1 MRSRFLSVPFLVVML
16 APTLLAA
23 ACTGRRSPEA
33 PSTGNPG
40 TSAAQPGQGQ
50 PGQGQTP
57 DQTGQGLHPGLL
69 TVSKVDVLILE
80 SFPPQIVTK
89 VEGWLPDGCSEVG
102 DITQQRNGFTIDVTI
117 TIRRLSTG
125 ACIAIAPQVSRN
137 IRLNGSFA
145 ESGAYTVR
153 VNGVE
158 KAFTL

>member
-1 MRSRFLSVPFLVVML
+1 MHSRFLSVLSLVVML
-16 APTLLAA
+16 GASILAA
-23 ACTGRRSPEA
+23 ACTGGRSPEA
-33 PSTGNPG
+33 PSTGKPG
-40 TSAAQPGQGQ
+40 TGPTQ

-57 DQTGQGLHPGLL
+57 DQNGPGLL

-80 SFPPQIVTK
+80 SFPPQIVAK

-102 DITQQRNGFTIDVTI
+102 DITQQRDGFAIDVTI

-145 ESGAYTVR
+145 ESGAYAVR

-158 KAFTL
+158 KTFTL

>member
-1 MRSRFLSVPFLVVML
+1 MRSRFLSVLSLVVML
-16 APTLLAA
+16 GAGSLAA
-23 ACTGRRSPEA
+23 ACTDSRSPEA
-33 PSTGNPG
+33 PSTTKPG
-40 TSAAQPGQGQ
+40 PGVTE

-57 DQTGQGLHPGLL
+57 DQTGPSLL

-80 SFPPQIVTK
+80 SFPPQIVAK
-89 VEGWLPDGCSEVG
+89 VDGWLPDGCSEVG

-158 KAFTL
+158 KSFTL

>member
-1 MRSRFLSVPFLVVML
+1 MRSRFRSVLSVVML
-16 APTLLAA
+16 GATLLGG
-23 ACTGRRSPEA
+23 ACTGGRSPEA
-33 PSTGNPG
+33 PSTTRPG
-40 TSAAQPGQGQ
+40 SGGTQ

-57 DQTGQGLHPGLL
+57 DQTAPGLL
-69 TVSKVDVLILE
+69 TVSQVDVLILE
-80 SFPPQIVTK
+80 SFPPQIMAK
-89 VEGWLPDGCSEVG
+89 VDGWLPDGCSEVG
-102 DITQQRNGFTIDVTI
+102 DITQQRSGRTIDVTI

-158 KAFTL
+158 KTFTL

>member
-1 MRSRFLSVPFLVVML
+1 MRSRFRSVPSLAMLGAALLSV
-16 APTLLAA
+16 TLLGT
-23 ACTGRRSPEA
+23 ACSGSRSPEA
-33 PSTGNPG
+33 PSTGKPA
-40 TSAAQPGQGQ
+40 TSPTQ

-57 DQTGQGLHPGLL
+57 DQNAPSLL
-69 TVSKVDVLILE
+69 TVDKVDVLIME
-80 SFPPQIVTK
+80 SFPPQITAK

-102 DITQQRNGFTIDVTI
+102 DITQQRSGFTIDVTI

-125 ACIAIAPQVSRN
+125 ACIAIAPQVSRS

-158 KAFTL
+158 KSFTL

>member
-1 MRSRFLSVPFLVVML
+1 MRSRFLSVLSVVGML
-16 APTLLAA
+16 ALTLLAA
-23 ACTGRRSPEA
+23 ACTGSRSPEA
-33 PSTGNPG
+33 PSTGAPG
-40 TSAAQPGQGQ
+40 TGPTQ

-57 DQTGQGLHPGLL
+57 DQTNPGLL
-69 TVSKVDVLILE
+69 TVSTVDVLILE

-153 VNGVE
+153 VNGIE
-158 KAFTL
+158 KTFTL

>member
-1 MRSRFLSVPFLVVML
+1 MRSRFLSVPSLVVML
-16 APTLLAA
+16 GVTVLG
-23 ACTGRRSPEA
+23 ACTGSRSPEA
-33 PSTGNPG
+33 PSTGKPG
-40 TSAAQPGQGQ
+40 AGPSQ

-57 DQTGQGLHPGLL
+57 DQMAPGLM

-80 SFPPQIVTK
+80 SFPPQIVAK

-102 DITQQRNGFTIDVTI
+102 DITQQREGFTINVTI

-158 KAFTL
+158 KSFTL

>member
-1 MRSRFLSVPFLVVML
+1 MRSRFLSAPMVML
-16 APTLLAA
+16 GVTLHCAIMA
-23 ACTGRRSPEA
+23 GVACTGGRSPEA
-33 PSTGNPG
+33 PSTGKPG
-40 TSAAQPGQGQ
+40 AGQTQPD
-50 PGQGQTP
+50 QGQTP
-57 DQTGQGLHPGLL
+57 DQTAPSLL

-80 SFPPQIVTK
+80 SFPPQIIAK

-102 DITQQRNGFTIDVTI
+102 DITQQRDGFRIDVTI
-117 TIRRLSTG
+117 PIRRLSTG

-158 KAFTL
+158 KSFTL

>member
-1 MRSRFLSVPFLVVML
+1 MRSRFLPVLSLML
-16 APTLLAA
+16 GVTLFAG
-23 ACTGRRSPEA
+23 ACTSSRSPEA
-33 PSTGNPG
+33 PSTGQPG
-40 TSAAQPGQGQ
+40 TSPTAPGQPQ
-50 PGQGQTP
+50 APNQTA
-57 DQTGQGLHPGLL
+57 PGLL
-69 TVSKVDVLILE
+69 TVSQVDVLIME
-80 SFPPQIVTK
+80 SFPPQITAK

-125 ACIAIAPQVSRN
+125 ACIAIAPQVSRS

-158 KAFTL
+158 KTFTL

>member
-1 MRSRFLSVPFLVVML
+1 M
-16 APTLLAA
+16 A
-23 ACTGRRSPEA
+23 
-33 PSTGNPG
+33 
-40 TSAAQPGQGQ
+40 
-50 PGQGQTP
+50 
-57 DQTGQGLHPGLL
+57 
-69 TVSKVDVLILE
+69 
-80 SFPPQIVTK
+80 K

-102 DITQQRNGFTIDVTI
+102 DITQQRDGFTIDVTI

-158 KAFTL
+158 KTFTL

>member
-1 MRSRFLSVPFLVVML
+1 MRSRFLSVPSLVVML
-16 APTLLAA
+16 GVTVLG
-23 ACTGRRSPEA
+23 ACTGSRSPEA
-33 PSTGNPG
+33 PSTGKPG
-40 TSAAQPGQGQ
+40 AGPAQ

-57 DQTGQGLHPGLL
+57 DRTGADQTAPGLM

-80 SFPPQIVTK
+80 SFPPQIIAK

-102 DITQQRNGFTIDVTI
+102 DITQQRDGFTIDVTI

-158 KAFTL
+158 KPFTL

>member
-1 MRSRFLSVPFLVVML
+1 MRSRFLSVLSLVVML
-16 APTLLAA
+16 GAGSLAA
-23 ACTGRRSPEA
+23 ACTDSRSPEA
-33 PSTGNPG
+33 PSTTKPG
-40 TSAAQPGQGQ
+40 PGVTE

-57 DQTGQGLHPGLL
+57 DQTGPGLL
-69 TVSKVDVLILE
+69 TVSKVDVFILE
-80 SFPPQIVTK
+80 SFPPQIVAK
-89 VEGWLPDGCSEVG
+89 VDGWLPDGCSEVG

-158 KAFTL
+158 KSFTL

>member
-1 MRSRFLSVPFLVVML
+1 MRSRFLSVLPLLVLFGAAIGAV
-16 APTLLAA
+16 LLGT
-23 ACTGRRSPEA
+23 ACTGSRSPEA
-33 PSTGNPG
+33 PSTGKPG
-40 TSAAQPGQGQ
+40 ASPAQ

-57 DQTGQGLHPGLL
+57 DQTAPSLL
-69 TVSKVDVLILE
+69 TVSKVDVIIME
-80 SFPPQIVTK
+80 SFPPQITAK

-125 ACIAIAPQVSRN
+125 ACIAIAPQVSRS

-158 KAFTL
+158 KSFTL

>member
-1 MRSRFLSVPFLVVML
+1 MRSRFVSVLPLTVML
-16 APTLLAA
+16 GVTLLAA
-23 ACTGRRSPEA
+23 AACTGGRSPEA
-33 PSTGNPG
+33 PSTGKPG
-40 TSAAQPGQGQ
+40 TSPTQ

-57 DQTGQGLHPGLL
+57 DQTAPGLL
-69 TVSKVDVLILE
+69 TVSQVDVLIME
-80 SFPPQIVTK
+80 SFPPQITAK

-125 ACIAIAPQVSRN
+125 ACIAIAPQVSRSV
-137 IRLNGSFA
+137 RLNGSFA

-158 KAFTL
+158 RTFTL

>member
-1 MRSRFLSVPFLVVML
+1 MRSRFLSAPMVML
-16 APTLLAA
+16 GVTLHCAIMAGA
-23 ACTGRRSPEA
+23 ACTGSRSPEA
-33 PSTGNPG
+33 PSTGKPG
-40 TSAAQPGQGQ
+40 AGQTQPD
-50 PGQGQTP
+50 QGQTP
-57 DQTGQGLHPGLL
+57 DQTAPGLHPGLL

-80 SFPPQIVTK
+80 SFPPQIIAK

-102 DITQQRNGFTIDVTI
+102 DVTQQRDGLTIDVTI
-117 TIRRLSTG
+117 PIRRLSTG

-158 KAFTL
+158 KSFTL

>member
-1 MRSRFLSVPFLVVML
+1 MRSRFLSVLSLVVML
-16 APTLLAA
+16 GAFAA
-23 ACTGRRSPEA
+23 ACTGGRSPEA
-33 PSTGNPG
+33 PSTGKPG
-40 TSAAQPGQGQ
+40 AGPTQ

-57 DQTGQGLHPGLL
+57 DQTGTAQTGPALL
-69 TVSKVDVLILE
+69 TVSKADVLILE
-80 SFPPQIVTK
+80 SFPPQIIVK

-102 DITQQRNGFTIDVTI
+102 DITQQRSGFTIDVTI

-125 ACIAIAPQVSRN
+125 ACIAIAPQVTRN

-158 KAFTL
+158 KSFTL